1 MNMGKTICLSL
12 DSKMP
17 GRWHS
22 NFLCNL
28 HLQVNTFLNV
38 VPGLTVRH
46 NELYSHADDKEQGC

>member
-1 MNMGKTICLSL
+1 MGQTICLSL
-12 DSKMP
+12 DSNMP